1 MLNIFLR
8 TIKDRKISLA
18 IYSTAGLIFLWMY
31 VALFPSMQKNA
42 EAFEEMFENMPEI
55 FFKALGI
62 ESLGFSTIEQFLS
75 IEHFS
80 LVWPL
85 MAIFLLL
92 SIAGS
97 SLAGEI
103 EKGTAELL
111 LSKPISRLKLFLGKY
126 MSGIF
131 SLLVFTVISI
141 FAIAAL
147 APMHAVSYNF
157 ANFAL
162 AAVLSFLFGWAIF
175 SMGMLFSAIFSE
187 RSRVYMACG
196 AILLVMYVL
205 NVIALLSEN
214 LEWLKY
220 ASFFHYYDYHAAI
233 VDGSL
238 DIFNVLLFGGVIT
251 VFSIGAAWWFTRR
264 DIAV

>member
-1 MLNIFLR
+1 MLNIFWR

-18 IYSTAGLIFLWMY
+18 VYSITGLIFIWMY

-42 EAFEEMFENMPEI
+42 EAFEKMLESFPEA
-55 FFKALGI
+55 FYKALGI
-62 ESLGFSTIEQFLS
+62 ESLGFSTIEQFLAM
-75 IEHFS
+75 EHFS

-97 SLAGEI
+97 GLAGEI
-103 EKGTAELL
+103 EKGTAELI
-111 LSKPISRLKLFLGKY
+111 LSKPVSRLKLFLGKY
-126 MSGIF
+126 TAGLV
-131 SLLVFTVISI
+131 SLLVFTIVSI
-141 FAIAAL
+141 FAIVAL

-162 AAVLSFLFGWAIF
+162 VAAISFLFGWAIF

-196 AILLVMYVL
+196 GILLVMYVL
-205 NVIALLSEN
+205 NVMALLSEN

-220 ASFFHYYDYHAAI
+220 VSFFHYYDYNAALA
-233 VDGSL
+233 DGSL
-238 DIFNVLLFGGVIT
+238 GIFNVLFFGIT
-251 VFSIGAAWWFTRR
+251 IAFCSVAGAWWFTKR

>member
-147 APMHAVSYNF
+147 ARCTQSATTLPILLGSCTFIPVWVGDIQY
-157 ANFAL
+157 
-162 AAVLSFLFGWAIF
+162 
-175 SMGMLFSAIFSE
+175 GMLFSA
-187 RSRVYMACG
+187 
-196 AILLVMYVL
+196 
-205 NVIALLSEN
+205 
-214 LEWLKY
+214 
-220 ASFFHYYDYHAAI
+220 
-233 VDGSL
+233 
-238 DIFNVLLFGGVIT
+238 
-251 VFSIGAAWWFTRR
+251 VFPREPG
-264 DIAV
+264 